1 MVGMV
6 ADSQSPTQLLRLFPR
21 DLVPIQPRLP
31 LLTMSEGISTTG
43 LSSPQGQPQALW
55 VSSSLLDNEAILIC
69 GPILIHTPAGI
80 LSAFILVI
88 GGICICSRRARN
100 RFLFFRRTR
109 LLNAPSRKVSRE
121 PFQFGTTTTFISG
134 PDDSMQQTRSMSTTS
149 LRSSA
154 AHQYPQSH
162 SSTASH
168 SVPITDDERTS
179 IVSGLR
185 QHPVSI
191 ITESE
196 ASFATE
202 PPAEH
207 SSNNTVIVGRD
218 SIRPYP
224 ATRGFGAPRDST
236 RTSTQTWT
244 ITEAATPRSDR
255 FEYDGPDESSTPQ
268 MQMRASRT
276 DASST
281 TDSIIF
287 NRNSKS
293 MSAFSESGLSPPPPL
308 PPSLV
313 APDRNPFRNK
323 PQVPGMVYLP
333 SRLTSLQT
341 QQASRVVQTSSFAP
355 VGSGGWVEHGQ
366 SNQQRDGT
374 ESSGESLVEV
384 TDLRRDSQPL
394 SSPGSQFS
402 RPTSSESEGISSEFS
417 SEDGMSETHGLVAT
431 TGLDAS
437 VEISGKR

>member
-1 MVGMV
+1 MH
-6 ADSQSPTQLLRLFPR
+6 TQ
-21 DLVPIQPRLP
+21 
-31 LLTMSEGISTTG
+31 
-43 LSSPQGQPQALW
+43 
-55 VSSSLLDNEAILIC
+55 
-69 GPILIHTPAGI
+69 AGI
-80 LSAFILVI
+80 LSAFLLLI
-88 GGICICSRRARN
+88 GGICLCSRRARN

-109 LLNAPSRKVSRE
+109 LLNAPSRKDSRE

-134 PDDSMQQTRSMSTTS
+134 PGDSMQQTRSMSTAS

-154 AHQYPQSH
+154 ARQYSQSH
-162 SSTASH
+162 SSSASH
-168 SVPITDDERTS
+168 NVPIADDERTS
-179 IVSGLR
+179 IMSGLR

-191 ITESE
+191 IAESE

-207 SSNNTVIVGRD
+207 SSNTSVIAGRD

-224 ATRGFGAPRDST
+224 ATRGFAAPRDST

-255 FEYDGPDESSTPQ
+255 FEYEAPDDPSTPQ
-268 MQMRASRT
+268 TQMRGSRT

-281 TDSIIF
+281 TDSIIY

-313 APDRNPFRNK
+313 ALDRNPFRNK

-333 SRLTSLQT
+333 SRMKSSQA
-341 QQASRVVQTSSFAP
+341 QQGSRVVQTSSFAQG
-355 VGSGGWVEHGQ
+355 VSGGWVENGQ
-366 SNQQRDGT
+366 SNNQRDGA

-384 TDLRRDSQPL
+384 TDLRRESQPL

-402 RPTSSESEGISSEFS
+402 RPTSSESEGISSDFS
-417 SEDGMSETHGLVAT
+417 SDDGMSETHGLVAT

-437 VEISGKR
+437 TGLSGHR